1 MKKISQYFLQ
11 GLLFLVPLVVTIYVI
26 YWVFVRIDSI
36 LNFPVPGLGFIVTIF
51 LVTLVGFGASN
62 FLTRNIVN
70 LVDKI
75 FARLPLVKM
84 IYTAIKDLVGAFVGD
99 KKSFNRPVQVVIDRE
114 SNLRVI
120 GFATRDSLDSIGIK
134 DSIAVYLPQSYNFA
148 GNLIIV
154 DREQIMPMSADP
166 GEVMKLIVSGGV
178 SSQ

>member
-1 MKKISQYFLQ
+1 MKRISQYFLQ
-11 GLLFLVPLVVTIYVI
+11 GLLFLVPLVVTVYVI
-26 YWVFVRIDSI
+26 YWVFVRIDGF
-36 LNFPVPGLGFIVTIF
+36 LNLPVPGLGFIVTIVF
-51 LVTLVGFGASN
+51 ITLVGFGASN
-62 FLTRNIVN
+62 FLTRNLVH

-75 FARLPLVKM
+75 FVKLPLVKM
-84 IYTAIKDLVGAFVGD
+84 IYTAIKDLVNAFVGD

-120 GFATRDSLDSIGIK
+120 GFATRDSLDSIGIQ

-154 DREQIMPMSADP
+154 DREQVVPISADS

-178 SSQ
+178 SSK